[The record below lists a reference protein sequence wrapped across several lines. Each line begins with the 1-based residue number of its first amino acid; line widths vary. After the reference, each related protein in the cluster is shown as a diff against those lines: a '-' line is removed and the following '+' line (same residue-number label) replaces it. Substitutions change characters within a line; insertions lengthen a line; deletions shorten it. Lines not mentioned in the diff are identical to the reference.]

1 MKKIET
7 VMTYDQWKSE
17 YKKRLRKMVM
27 DTATTCFN
35 WVFISLIFAG
45 LPFGMLVHWITVGY

>member
-7 VMTYDQWKSE
+7 VMTYDQWKAA
-17 YKKRLRKMVM
+17 YKKRLKKMVM
-27 DTATTCFN
+27 DTVAICFN
-35 WVFISLIFAG
+35 WVLVSLIFAG

>member
-7 VMTYDQWKSE
+7 VMTYDQWKIV

-27 DTATTCFN
+27 DTVTTCFN
-35 WVFISLIFAG
+35 WVLISLIFAG

>member
-7 VMTYDQWKSE
+7 VMTYDQWKEE

-27 DTATTCFN
+27 DTVTTCFSL
-35 WVFISLIFAG
+35 VLISLIFAG
-45 LPFGMLVHWITVGY
+45 LPFGMLVHWITAGY